1 MRMKCTNSYITW
13 IKRAAAAAMAA
24 VLMLSATA
32 CAEEDALSAV
42 ASVPVAKE
50 LEMNEEAVA
59 SGTVTE
65 DKGVLTFAM
74 KKPVDSFFPLGE
86 MDEDLSNVFSM
97 IFEPAVR
104 VSAAAKFEPSIVESW
119 ETSSDGTTYTF
130 KVRDGVAFHGDNGT
144 VTAADLAYALN
155 WILGGR
161 VTIETLS
168 GDDTTESEPA
178 EKDVQGQAYEGEEE
192 AGVGVAGM
200 AQESED
206 SGNTQKGET
215 ETTAAPEATSEKS
228 PYAKYG
234 DKVSGITVKGDDTL
248 IIRTSEPTIDVFY
261 LMSFPVVPKSYY
273 EGKESETRRVPIGT
287 NAYYVADYTDEGGF
301 TLALMA
307 GWWRGNPVYSGV
319 NVKPVENEEAKISD
333 YQLGLYDG
341 AATDLLTVN
350 SYSTNA
356 NTSVHS
362 VVTPDFNCLVPN
374 MRNEFLSQTEIRRAI
389 SLALDRSQIITNSVL
404 GEGLESETAI
414 RPDLWYFDKSTTL
427 VNAYNTTEAKAILDD
442 LGFQTDEETGMRY
455 FDEEDGTRK
464 WLEFNIVYT
473 ESKELYYRRSILDTV
488 QQQLKEVGIAVNIVE
503 KTSDEYI
510 GLLENKTFDM
520 ALCNFYMKSNN
531 DVSFLFDNYNFGEYS
546 GERLSGLI
554 QATRSAVT
562 DDAMESAYVALQ
574 EYLTENL
581 PQIGLFF
588 REHALIMKNSVHL
601 SDALKLNSVY
611 ADIGMWMGE

>member
-24 VLMLSATA
+24 VLMMSATA

-104 VSAAAKFEPSIVESW
+104 VSAAAKFEPSVVESW

-144 VTAADLAYALN
+144 VAAADLAYALN

-178 EKDVQGQAYEGEEE
+178 EKDVQGQADEGEE

-273 EGKESETRRVPIGT
+273 EGKESETRRVPVGT

>member
-104 VSAAAKFEPSIVESW
+104 VSAAAKFEPSVVESW

-178 EKDVQGQAYEGEEE
+178 EKDVQGQAYEGEE

-273 EGKESETRRVPIGT
+273 EGKESETRRVPVGT

>member
-104 VSAAAKFEPSIVESW
+104 VSAAAKFEPSVVESW

-178 EKDVQGQAYEGEEE
+178 EKDVQGQAYEGEE

-200 AQESED
+200 AQENED

-404 GEGLESETAI
+404 GEGLESDTAI

>member
-104 VSAAAKFEPSIVESW
+104 VSTAAKFEPSVVESW

-155 WILGGR
+155 RILGGR

-178 EKDVQGQAYEGEEE
+178 EKDVQGQAYEGEE

-273 EGKESETRRVPIGT
+273 EGKESETRRVPVGT

>member
-13 IKRAAAAAMAA
+13 IKRAVAAAMAA

-74 KKPVDSFFPLGE
+74 KKPADSFFPLGE

-104 VSAAAKFEPSIVESW
+104 VSAAAKFEPSVVESW
-119 ETSSDGTTYTF
+119 ETGSDGTTYTF
-130 KVRDGVAFHGDNGT
+130 KVRDGVAFHGNNGT

-178 EKDVQGQAYEGEEE
+178 EKDVQGQAYEGEE

-404 GEGLESETAI
+404 GEGLESDTAI

>member
-104 VSAAAKFEPSIVESW
+104 VSAAAKFEPSVVESW

-273 EGKESETRRVPIGT
+273 EGKESETRRVPVGT

>member
-104 VSAAAKFEPSIVESW
+104 VSAAAKFEPSVVESW

-130 KVRDGVAFHGDNGT
+130 RVRDGVAFHGDNGT